1 MIFPGLVLCVRK
13 IFFPRI
19 PGEGFH
25 HKNNNTYIYT
35 KIYWE
40 FIIIHIQTDDVTSQ
54 FFFILFF
61 YKRVDKKI
69 NRRKDFHFLIVVVV
83 YFVGI
88 VLHLDE
94 ILFFLW

>member
-1 MIFPGLVLCVRK
+1 MCAK

-25 HKNNNTYIYT
+25 HKNNNTYT
-35 KIYWE
+35 PKIYWE

-54 FFFILFF
+54 IYLFFLFF
-61 YKRVDKKI
+61 YKRKK

-83 YFVGI
+83 VYF

>member
-1 MIFPGLVLCVRK
+1 MCEKFSFQGFQGKVFITK
-13 IFFPRI
+13 II
-19 PGEGFH
+19 IH
-25 HKNNNTYIYT
+25 IYT